1 MSEFKNNAGSDG
13 VENAKKTLSKEHAKL
28 WEPVAAADM
37 VLQIDYDIVI
47 EHAGIPA
54 PVKERFFETLK
65 LLEQRFDGKRGLT
78 YECSLSRNSRLHVV
92 VHLPNPLT
100 VIERIAWQ
108 AAFGSDGKR
117 EALCLLSVANGVKN
131 PIVLFQRK
139 DRPASYCYKSSKN
152 TEFSAGRKFREE

>member
-1 MSEFKNNAGSDG
+1 
-13 VENAKKTLSKEHAKL
+13 
-28 WEPVAAADM
+28 
-37 VLQIDYDIVI
+37 
-47 EHAGIPA
+47 
-54 PVKERFFETLK
+54 
-65 LLEQRFDGKRGLT
+65 
-78 YECSLSRNSRLHVV
+78 V

-139 DRPASYCYKSSKN
+139 DRPAWHCYKSSKN